1 MICIY
6 CKGNYFILCSKI
18 YSLVIYIMCS
28 SFLHKNHFA
37 FSFFAYICTQMI
49 NKFILMRKILFFFV
63 AFLAMTTSAWSEEP
77 VARKW
82 YFSLLPHIKTEVK
95 PLLTTRWEQGSP
107 YNNNCPVAPSSSN
120 HCLTGCVATAMAQV
134 MRFYQYP
141 DKGKGNVNYWY
152 RGDDGQQH
160 NVEVD
165 FSKSTYQWNL
175 IKDSYTISDHRT
187 ADEKEA
193 VAQLMADC
201 GAAVQMQYSEF
212 ESGAFDMDVANAMV
226 NHFGY
231 DPSIKYMGGFD
242 ECSDSL
248 WFCTLYEQ
256 LSEGRPVIYGGVTE
270 SYGAHSFVVDGYDK
284 EGRFHVVYGLGG
296 GDGFYD
302 LNKIR
307 YRYGRSMTVNI
318 RPLRG
323 TGINSQKVEDMQPK
337 RNISYYTIDGLPT
350 KSLQKGI
357 NIIRTKD
364 NKARKVIVE

>member
-1 MICIY
+1 
-6 CKGNYFILCSKI
+6 
-18 YSLVIYIMCS
+18 
-28 SFLHKNHFA
+28 
-37 FSFFAYICTQMI
+37 
-49 NKFILMRKILFFFV
+49 
-63 AFLAMTTSAWSEEP
+63 
-77 VARKW
+77 
-82 YFSLLPHIKTEVK
+82 
-95 PLLTTRWEQGSP
+95 
-107 YNNNCPVAPSSSN
+107 
-120 HCLTGCVATAMAQV
+120 MAQV

-193 VAQLMADC
+193 VARLMADC

-307 YRYGRSMTVNI
+307 YRYGRSMKVNI
-318 RPLRG
+318 RPLKG

>member
-1 MICIY
+1 MKY
-6 CKGNYFILCSKI
+6 G
-18 YSLVIYIMCS
+18 VV
-28 SFLHKNHFA
+28 
-37 FSFFAYICTQMI
+37 
-49 NKFILMRKILFFFV
+49 LMRKFLLLLPAIFV
-63 AFLAMTTSAWSEEP
+63 ATTAVWGDEP

-82 YFSLLPHIKTEVK
+82 YLSLLPNIKTEVK

-107 YNNNCPVAPSSSN
+107 YNNNCPTAPSSSN

-134 MRFYQYP
+134 MKYYQYP

-165 FSKSTYQWNL
+165 FGKSIYQWDMM
-175 IKDSYTISDHRT
+175 KDSYTLSDHRT
-187 ADEKEA
+187 AAEQEA
-193 VAQLMADC
+193 VARLMADC
-201 GAAVQMQYSEF
+201 GAAVQMKYSEF
-212 ESGAFDMDVANAMV
+212 DSGAFDMDVAHAMT

-256 LSEGRPVIYGGVTE
+256 LSAGRPVIYGGLTE

-307 YRYGRSMTVNI
+307 YRYGRSMTINVRPPKTTGISAKEGVKSLGPETVDYYLMDGTHTKRPRKGVNI
-318 RPLRG
+318 
-323 TGINSQKVEDMQPK
+323 V
-337 RNISYYTIDGLPT
+337 
-350 KSLQKGI
+350 
-357 NIIRTKD
+357 RTKG
-364 NKARKVIVE
+364 NKVRKIVIR

>member
-1 MICIY
+1 MKY
-6 CKGNYFILCSKI
+6 G
-18 YSLVIYIMCS
+18 VV
-28 SFLHKNHFA
+28 
-37 FSFFAYICTQMI
+37 
-49 NKFILMRKILFFFV
+49 LMRKFLLLLPAIFV
-63 AFLAMTTSAWSEEP
+63 ATTAVWGDEP

-82 YFSLLPHIKTEVK
+82 YLSLLPNIKTEVK

-107 YNNNCPVAPSSSN
+107 YNNNCPTAPSSSN
-120 HCLTGCVATAMAQV
+120 HCLTGCIATAMAQV
-134 MRFYQYP
+134 MKYYQYP

-165 FSKSTYQWNL
+165 FGKSTYQWNL

-193 VAQLMADC
+193 VARLMADC

-212 ESGAFDMDVANAMV
+212 DSGAFDMDVAHAIT

-256 LSEGRPVIYGGVTE
+256 LSAGRPVIYGGLTE

-284 EGRFHVVYGLGG
+284 EGCFHVVYGLGG

-307 YRYGRSMTVNI
+307 YRYGRSMTINVRPPKTTGISAKEGVKSLGPETVDYYLMDGTHTKRPRKGVNI
-318 RPLRG
+318 
-323 TGINSQKVEDMQPK
+323 V
-337 RNISYYTIDGLPT
+337 
-350 KSLQKGI
+350 
-357 NIIRTKD
+357 RTKG
-364 NKARKVIVE
+364 NKVRKIVIR

>member
-1 MICIY
+1 MKY
-6 CKGNYFILCSKI
+6 G
-18 YSLVIYIMCS
+18 VV
-28 SFLHKNHFA
+28 
-37 FSFFAYICTQMI
+37 
-49 NKFILMRKILFFFV
+49 LMRKFLLLLPAIFV
-63 AFLAMTTSAWSEEP
+63 ATTAVWGDEP

-82 YFSLLPHIKTEVK
+82 YLSLLPNIKTEVK

-107 YNNNCPVAPSSSN
+107 YNNNCPTAPSSSN
-120 HCLTGCVATAMAQV
+120 HCLTGCIATAMAQV
-134 MRFYQYP
+134 MKYYQYP

-165 FSKSTYQWNL
+165 FGKSTYQWNL

-193 VAQLMADC
+193 VARLMADC

-212 ESGAFDMDVANAMV
+212 DSGAFDMDVAHAMT

-256 LSEGRPVIYGGVTE
+256 LSAGRPVIYGGLTE

-284 EGRFHVVYGLGG
+284 EGCFHVVYGLGG

-307 YRYGRSMTVNI
+307 YRYGRSMTINVRPPKTTGISAKEGVKSLGPETVDYYLMDGTHTKRPRKGVNI
-318 RPLRG
+318 
-323 TGINSQKVEDMQPK
+323 V
-337 RNISYYTIDGLPT
+337 
-350 KSLQKGI
+350 
-357 NIIRTKD
+357 RTKG
-364 NKARKVIVE
+364 NKVRKIVIR

>member
-1 MICIY
+1 MKY
-6 CKGNYFILCSKI
+6 G
-18 YSLVIYIMCS
+18 VV
-28 SFLHKNHFA
+28 
-37 FSFFAYICTQMI
+37 
-49 NKFILMRKILFFFV
+49 LMRKFLLLLPAIFV
-63 AFLAMTTSAWSEEP
+63 ATTAVWGDEP

-82 YFSLLPHIKTEVK
+82 YLSLLPNIKTEVK

-107 YNNNCPVAPSSSN
+107 YNNNCPTAPSSSN
-120 HCLTGCVATAMAQV
+120 HCLTGCIATAMAQV
-134 MRFYQYP
+134 MKYYQYP

-165 FSKSTYQWNL
+165 FGKSTYQWNL

-193 VAQLMADC
+193 VARLMADC

-212 ESGAFDMDVANAMV
+212 DSGAFDMDVAHAMT

-256 LSEGRPVIYGGVTE
+256 LSAGRPVIYGGLTE

-284 EGRFHVVYGLGG
+284 EGCFHVVYGLGG

-307 YRYGRSMTVNI
+307 YRYGRSMTINVRPPKTTGISAKEGVKSPGPETVDYYLMDGTHTKSPRKGVNI
-318 RPLRG
+318 
-323 TGINSQKVEDMQPK
+323 V
-337 RNISYYTIDGLPT
+337 
-350 KSLQKGI
+350 
-357 NIIRTKD
+357 RTKGD
-364 NKARKVIVE
+364 KARKIVIR

>member
-1 MICIY
+1 MKY
-6 CKGNYFILCSKI
+6 G
-18 YSLVIYIMCS
+18 VV
-28 SFLHKNHFA
+28 
-37 FSFFAYICTQMI
+37 
-49 NKFILMRKILFFFV
+49 LMRKFLLLLPAIFV
-63 AFLAMTTSAWSEEP
+63 ATTAVWGDEP

-82 YFSLLPHIKTEVK
+82 YLSLLPNIKAEVK
-95 PLLTTRWEQGSP
+95 PMLSTRWGQGAP
-107 YNNNCPVAPSSSN
+107 YNNSCPTAPSSSD

-134 MRFYQYP
+134 MKYYQYP

-165 FSKSTYQWNL
+165 FGKSTYQWNL
-175 IKDSYTISDHRT
+175 IKDNYTISDHRT

-193 VAQLMADC
+193 VARLMADC

-212 ESGAFDMDVANAMV
+212 DSGAFDMDVAHAMT

-256 LSEGRPVIYGGVTE
+256 LSAGRPVIYGGLTE

-284 EGRFHVVYGLGG
+284 EGCFHVVYGLGG

-307 YRYGRSMTVNI
+307 YHYGRSMTINVRPPKTTGISAKEGVKSLGPETVDYYLMDGTHTKRPRKGVNI
-318 RPLRG
+318 
-323 TGINSQKVEDMQPK
+323 V
-337 RNISYYTIDGLPT
+337 
-350 KSLQKGI
+350 
-357 NIIRTKD
+357 RTKG
-364 NKARKVIVE
+364 NKVQKIVIR

>member
-1 MICIY
+1 MKY
-6 CKGNYFILCSKI
+6 G
-18 YSLVIYIMCS
+18 VV
-28 SFLHKNHFA
+28 
-37 FSFFAYICTQMI
+37 
-49 NKFILMRKILFFFV
+49 LMRKFLLLLPAIFV
-63 AFLAMTTSAWSEEP
+63 ATTAVWGDEP

-82 YFSLLPHIKTEVK
+82 YLSLLPNIKTEVK

-107 YNNNCPVAPSSSN
+107 YNNNCPTAPSSSN
-120 HCLTGCVATAMAQV
+120 HCLTGCIATAMAQV
-134 MRFYQYP
+134 MKYYQYP

-165 FSKSTYQWNL
+165 FGKSTYQWNL

-193 VAQLMADC
+193 VARLMADC

-212 ESGAFDMDVANAMV
+212 DSGAFDMDVAHAMT

-256 LSEGRPVIYGGVTE
+256 LSAGRPVIYGGLTE

-284 EGRFHVVYGLGG
+284 EGCFHVVYGLGG

-307 YRYGRSMTVNI
+307 YRYGRSMTINVRPPKTTGISAKEGVKSLGPEPVDYYLMDGTHTKRPRKGVNI
-318 RPLRG
+318 
-323 TGINSQKVEDMQPK
+323 V
-337 RNISYYTIDGLPT
+337 
-350 KSLQKGI
+350 
-357 NIIRTKD
+357 RTKG
-364 NKARKVIVE
+364 NKVRKIVIR

>member
-1 MICIY
+1 
-6 CKGNYFILCSKI
+6 
-18 YSLVIYIMCS
+18 
-28 SFLHKNHFA
+28 
-37 FSFFAYICTQMI
+37 
-49 NKFILMRKILFFFV
+49 
-63 AFLAMTTSAWSEEP
+63 
-77 VARKW
+77 
-82 YFSLLPHIKTEVK
+82 
-95 PLLTTRWEQGSP
+95 
-107 YNNNCPVAPSSSN
+107 
-120 HCLTGCVATAMAQV
+120 MAQV

-193 VAQLMADC
+193 VARLMADC

-231 DPSIKYMGGFD
+231 DPSIKYMGGY
-242 ECSDSL
+242 EEISDSL

-256 LSEGRPVIYGGVTE
+256 LSAGRPVLYGGVTE
-270 SYGAHSFVVDGYDK
+270 SYGAHSFVIDGYDK
-284 EGRFHVVYGLGG
+284 EGLFHVVYGLGG

-307 YRYGRSMTVNI
+307 YRYGRSMTINI
-318 RPLRG
+318 FPAQ
-323 TGINSQKVEDMQPK
+323 TTAINSKEVEK
-337 RNISYYTIDGLPT
+337 TSASETVNYYSIDGTHT
-350 KSLQKGI
+350 KTPRKGI
-357 NIIRTKD
+357 NIVRTKD
-364 NKARKVIVE
+364 NRVRKIIIP

>member
-28 SFLHKNHFA
+28 FFLHKNHFA
-37 FSFFAYICTQMI
+37 FSFFAYICTQMMD
-49 NKFILMRKILFFFV
+49 KFIFMRKILFFFV

-141 DKGKGNVNYWY
+141 DKGKGNVN
-152 RGDDGQQH
+152 
-160 NVEVD
+160 
-165 FSKSTYQWNL
+165 QWNL

-193 VAQLMADC
+193 VARLMADC

-296 GDGFYD
+296 DDGFYD

-318 RPLRG
+318 RPLKG

>member
-1 MICIY
+1 MYI
-6 CKGNYFILCSKI
+6 KGL
-18 YSLVIYIMCS
+18 
-28 SFLHKNHFA
+28 SFLNEKHFA
-37 FSFFAYICTQMI
+37 FSFFTYFCTKTK
-49 NKFILMRKILFFFV
+49 NRHVLMRKTLLLFAAFF
-63 AFLAMTTSAWSEEP
+63 TTTIAVWSDEP
-77 VARKW
+77 VAKKW
-82 YFSLLPHIKTEVK
+82 YLSMLPKIKTEVK
-95 PLLTTRWEQGSP
+95 PMLSTRWGQGAP
-107 YNNNCPVAPSSSN
+107 YNNSCPMAPSSSD

-134 MRFYQYP
+134 MKYYQYP

-165 FSKSTYQWNL
+165 FGKSTYQWNL

-193 VAQLMADC
+193 VARLMADC

-212 ESGAFDMDVANAMV
+212 DSGAFDMDVAHAMT

-256 LSEGRPVIYGGVTE
+256 LSAGRPVIYGGLTE

-284 EGRFHVVYGLGG
+284 EGCFHVVYGLGG

-318 RPLRG
+318 RPLKDTG
-323 TGINSQKVEDMQPK
+323 TDTKEVG
-337 RNISYYTIDGLPT
+337 NISETGSTNYYLPDGT
-350 KSLQKGI
+350 HTETLQKGI
-357 NIIRTKD
+357 NIIQTKG
-364 NKARKVIVE
+364 NKTRKVIVK